1 MLNKEKLIK
10 DLKLMKNLLP
20 LLKEVK
26 VGFEDLFIGIKYI
39 IKYKVTWCNY
49 IVKLVFFTK
58 NWNNLMKKYLKFRQF
73 KIEKVSY

>member
-1 MLNKEKLIK
+1 MKISGKLVIHLKIQMLNKEKLIK

-39 IKYKVTWCNY
+39 IKYKVT
-49 IVKLVFFTK
+49 
-58 NWNNLMKKYLKFRQF
+58 
-73 KIEKVSY
+73 